1 MKDESYL
8 RLAVFLVFTTIKL
21 MVQTQS
27 VLLSPTHVVSVEML
41 FTYEEII
48 REESETQNFLTNPRI
63 NFDVLFNGG

>member
-1 MKDESYL
+1 MSSIYSMKDESYL

-41 FTYEEII
+41 FTYEEITI
-48 REESETQNFLTNPRI
+48 RIKIVSVYTK
-63 NFDVLFNGG
+63 

>member
-41 FTYEEII
+41 FTYEEMI
-48 REESETQNFLTNPRI
+48 RIKIVSISVHKITFTPLNYFK
-63 NFDVLFNGG
+63 

>member
-41 FTYEEII
+41 FTYEEMI
-48 REESETQNFLTNPRI
+48 RI
-63 NFDVLFNGG
+63 KIVLSVHKITFTPLNYFK

>member
-48 REESETQNFLTNPRI
+48 STL
-63 NFDVLFNGG
+63 